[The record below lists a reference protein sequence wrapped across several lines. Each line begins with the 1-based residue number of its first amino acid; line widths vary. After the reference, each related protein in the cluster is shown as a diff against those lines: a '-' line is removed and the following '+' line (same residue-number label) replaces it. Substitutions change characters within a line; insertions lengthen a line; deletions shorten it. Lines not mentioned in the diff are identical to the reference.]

1 MWLYRLS
8 GTSGEPIIAIKYSHI
23 RKGNGVPR
31 LSESGWLTTPCTIW
45 HEFNDGLYQPTSPI
59 KTNAANILSLCWIS
73 LVTKLRR
80 SPRTTI
86 YLSSHYYQTR
96 LLKSS
101 AQFLLGFILLLLVR
115 SQSEP
120 AKNLNMDVQPKLKTN
135 PADAVN
141 QKARRRRK
149 SLFKKASQYSSEC
162 DADIHLV
169 LRMKKS
175 GKIFVLASKTKDWPL
190 SQHQLV
196 SSLGHRFRRQKGNNL
211 IPRGLIIPHP
221 FKCLQATQ
229 SPSRESLPC

>member
-1 MWLYRLS
+1 M
-8 GTSGEPIIAIKYSHI
+8 
-23 RKGNGVPR
+23 
-31 LSESGWLTTPCTIW
+31 
-45 HEFNDGLYQPTSPI
+45 SP
-59 KTNAANILSLCWIS
+59 
-73 LVTKLRR
+73 VTKLRG

-101 AQFLLGFILLLLVR
+101 TQFPLDFILLLLVR

-120 AKNLNMDVQPKLKTN
+120 AKNLDMDVQPKLKTK

-149 SLFKKASQYSSEC
+149 SLFKKASEYISEC
-162 DADIHLV
+162 DADIRLV

-175 GKIFVLASKTKDWPL
+175 GKIFVLASNTKDWPL

-196 SSLGHRFRRQKGNNL
+196 SSLGRRFRRQRGTNL
-211 IPRGLIIPHP
+211 FPRGLIILHP
-221 FKCLQATQ
+221 FKCLQVTQ

>member
-1 MWLYRLS
+1 M
-8 GTSGEPIIAIKYSHI
+8 
-23 RKGNGVPR
+23 
-31 LSESGWLTTPCTIW
+31 
-45 HEFNDGLYQPTSPI
+45 
-59 KTNAANILSLCWIS
+59 
-73 LVTKLRR
+73 RR

-149 SLFKKASQYSSEC
+149 SLFKKASEYSSEC

-175 GKIFVLASKTKDWPL
+175 GKIFVLAPKTKDWPL
-190 SQHQLV
+190 SQHQLTF
-196 SSLGHRFRRQKGNNL
+196 SSYHFVQGINSPKGFCRALLIRTCALGPEDCSKSINAMIHVQVLRNCIPNL
-211 IPRGLIIPHP
+211 VDHVECYER
-221 FKCLQATQ
+221 
-229 SPSRESLPC
+229 SLPLKGPTMNSSAEM